1 MDEYKEYIGDEKLEN
16 VIKNIEPTLIGT
28 YARNFREVELQESVN
43 TFTKKTDLTEATIY
57 NFENGRNVSYPTF
70 YEYVKRGFLKY
81 IFG

>member
-1 MDEYKEYIGDEKLEN
+1 MEYTKENLEK
-16 VIKNIEPTLIGT
+16 IIRDIAPDLIGA
-28 YARNFREVELQESVN
+28 YARNFREVELQESVK

-70 YEYVKRGFLKY
+70 YEYVKRGFLRY